1 MALTPFSGPIPG
13 QSLTV
18 EPGSVPW
25 ENPPMY
31 ADPLDALEM
40 YMEQLTDEEVV
51 DDLMDMVDIGVPI
64 SVVAGVMLSRG
75 VMEGYHTVDVKLL
88 LMPILSAQ
96 LKGLA
101 DVLGLDYK
109 MSMQDYA
116 DKDAAAKKKRAAKL
130 AAKLAMR
137 METMKGEKDKGEII
151 LEDTQQQLETGNVE
165 EQPAEQMAPAP
176 EAAPQEPQAEQPVQ
190 QEMPTEAPAP
200 MGLMAKGQ

>member
-25 ENPPMY
+25 ENPPVH

-40 YMEQLTDEEVV
+40 YMEQLTDETVV

-88 LMPILSAQ
+88 LMPIVSAQ

-109 MSMQDYA
+109 MSMDDYA

-137 METMKGEKDKGEII
+137 MENMKGEKDGGEII
-151 LEDTQQQLETGNVE
+151 LEDTQQQLEAGNVE

-176 EAAPQEPQAEQPVQ
+176 EAAPQEPMAEQPVQ

-200 MGLMAKGQ
+200 MGLMAKG

>member
-1 MALTPFSGPIPG
+1 MALTPFDRPIPG

-25 ENPPMY
+25 ERPPVHS
-31 ADPLDALEM
+31 DPLDALEM
-40 YMEQLTDEEVV
+40 YMEKLSDETIV
-51 DDLMDMVDIGVPI
+51 DDVMDMVDIGIPI
-64 SVVAGVMLSRG
+64 RVVAGVMLSNG
-75 VMEGYHTVDVKLL
+75 VMEGMHTVDTKILL
-88 LMPILSAQ
+88 LPILTAQ
-96 LKGLA
+96 IKSLA
-101 DVLGLDYK
+101 DVIGLDYK
-109 MSMQDYA
+109 LTMDDYA
-116 DKDAAAKKKRAAKL
+116 DKDAAAKKKRMSLLSAKL
-130 AAKLAMR
+130 AAKLDKV
-137 METMKGEKDKGEII
+137 KGEKDEGEII

>member
-1 MALTPFSGPIPG
+1 MALTPFDRPIPG

-25 ENPPMY
+25 ERPPVHS
-31 ADPLDALEM
+31 DPLDALEM
-40 YMEQLTDEEVV
+40 YMEKLSDETIV
-51 DDLMDMVDIGVPI
+51 DDVMDMVDIGIPI
-64 SVVAGVMLSRG
+64 RVVAGVMLSNG
-75 VMEGYHTVDVKLL
+75 VMEGMHTVDTKILL
-88 LMPILSAQ
+88 LPILTAQ
-96 LKGLA
+96 IKSLA
-101 DVLGLDYK
+101 DVIGLDYK
-109 MSMQDYA
+109 LTMDDYA

-137 METMKGEKDKGEII
+137 MENMKGEKDKGEII

-165 EQPAEQMAPAP
+165 EQPAEAMAP
-176 EAAPQEPQAEQPVQ
+176 APQEPQAEQPVQ

>member
-1 MALTPFSGPIPG
+1 
-13 QSLTV
+13 
-18 EPGSVPW
+18 
-25 ENPPMY
+25 
-31 ADPLDALEM
+31 M
-40 YMEQLTDEEVV
+40 YMEQLADEEVV

-64 SVVAGVMLSRG
+64 SVVASVMLSRG

-96 LKGLA
+96 LKSLA

-137 METMKGEKDKGEII
+137 MENMKGEKDKGEII

>member
-25 ENPPMY
+25 ENTPMY

>member
-13 QSLTV
+13 QSLTA

-25 ENPPMY
+25 ENPPVH

-64 SVVAGVMLSRG
+64 SVVAGVMLGRG

-88 LMPILSAQ
+88 LMPIVSAQ

-109 MSMQDYA
+109 MSMDDYA

-130 AAKLAMR
+130 AAKLTMR
-137 METMKGEKDKGEII
+137 MENMKGEKDGGEII
-151 LEDTQQQLETGNVE
+151 LEDTQQQLESGNLDE
-165 EQPAEQMAPAP
+165 APAP
-176 EAAPQEPQAEQPVQ
+176 EEAPQEPQAEQPVQ

>member
-130 AAKLAMR
+130 AAKLDKV
-137 METMKGEKDKGEII
+137 KGEKDGGEII

-165 EQPAEQMAPAP
+165 EQPAEAMAP
-176 EAAPQEPQAEQPVQ
+176 APQEPQAEQPVQ